1 MRAKVI
7 RGDMTQQQKCD
18 ITEAFRTKNHEKAI
32 DVLINDKLMG
42 EGYDDM
48 NIR

>member
-1 MRAKVI
+1 MSQQSKSEI
-7 RGDMTQQQKCD
+7 TQ
-18 ITEAFRTKNHEKAI
+18 AFQSKNRDKAI